1 MRYSNQH
8 IGQILGIDPTTFKTS
23 REEEFGAP
31 RVPQTPN
38 QPTVRPP
45 VFDQPSEPGW
55 LDDARA
61 GAPGPTGELDV
72 PNRSM
77 VDLLSESG
85 LIQNAEK
92 RSAWDPRSHMGHF
105 AGGVVSGVAGVASG
119 AGGAMRWGDQ
129 AIGDDP
135 NDEGLGKAGEQLT
148 EYSGRVNEAVR
159 PAVDIVSRAFED
171 PKELA
176 NPRFWSAGAG
186 TAVGSM
192 LALAPALVGGAKA
205 AAAAGLGAIGVG
217 VVGAATAGVFE
228 SIIEGGVAYDEALA
242 EGASDEEAAS
252 RAAKVAAQNVG
263 LNAVTNVA
271 GFGRVLGGALK
282 GKAAK
287 EAANGFI
294 GRLIGKA
301 SKHMEAGDS
310 DDITA
315 LVDRAERILRGPS
328 SRVGQ
333 VAVGALAEGG
343 QEVGQE
349 MIQNVAADR
358 PTFEGAHVAFPLGA
372 MGGGGMAATLGA
384 AAAAPPPAPTPDPM
398 PPANKPILAPPTP
411 KPELSPELELA
422 PEPVIPEPVAPEPAP
437 EPVIPDPLIPE
448 PAPVE
453 PTPAPDPIEV
463 KPDETLDDAND
474 EAKAPDVEN
483 PPPLETA
490 EQQRAAVR
498 GAVSAEVGETGTAAE
513 FDPDELEV
521 DASRF
526 QFKGDVIND
535 SGETGILSDVKV
547 WDPMSSGMAVVWI
560 DKGGTNYIVDGH
572 QRLGLAKRLKSEGQ
586 EPTITARIL
595 REDDGIT
602 SPQAR
607 AIAAIKN
614 INEGSGT
621 AVDVSRA
628 LRDAPDTVDTEKF
641 SKRRAIV
648 RQGMMMRDLDE
659 GIIRQVEKGTLSNV
673 SAAVIGEEVE
683 DVDMQWR
690 MADEFTK
697 HPPATETEARQVARQ
712 MLGFVLPE
720 KTTQETLFGTV
731 EVTEDIYRERGQ
743 VLTKALSTLKQD
755 AKLFGSLEKNRSTIE
770 SAGNVLDAATNK
782 RIVEGANVAETVLE
796 RLSLVKGPISDA
808 LTAAALKVKHG
819 TAVATAAREFNEDVR
834 KRLDKGGIA
843 GLESGEGKP
852 ASEPAFGLAAEG
864 QEVKADEESAASPLD
879 FTPEGLTAAPAE
891 SDFSATEKPSGP
903 GLFGAEPETT
913 PAPANKPVP
922 KPAPAPANK
931 PIPKKAVAPANKPT
945 PKAKAPTAKPSRA
958 AAPTVRRLPDD
969 LRGARPRYNYGLR
982 SFQLAFVSDVD
993 KALYITAQ
1001 KKTSKRDADYRGY
1014 LEGQGMTPAQITAG
1028 GAEVRDRIKALVKD
1042 RKKPGLVG
1050 VPVIDRPGGDSETMA
1065 LPRPSGQ
1072 RAGIGRTTG
1081 TPPLDKPANQ
1091 PAPTTAATPP
1101 PADLRPM
1108 EIVKRVADSMK
1119 VPISYGKAGPG
1130 ALASFRSKVNAIR
1143 LAVRGDAASTLH
1155 ELGHAVDMTLGN
1167 WSGAPRVDYVEELA
1181 ELGAPT
1187 SGASYSPTQVRR
1199 EGVAEFVRVWMVDST
1214 AAAEAAPKFNRVF
1227 EDWIATG
1234 HPVARAF
1241 TQAREELRAYHRLT
1255 PDQQGE
1261 VQMASGREPNRG
1273 IRAGLRRFYWKPG
1286 ETAERAATRL
1296 QVGLND
1302 QYYGLRK
1309 IDELIGVTDPALG
1322 LAAKFHMLGGMSGR
1336 AATFF
1341 LHGVRRDNFEKTS
1354 PGLMSALDKLGSEE
1368 KQQQFRKYLVARR
1381 GARAHE
1387 HNLVTGLTDETIAE
1401 WQSYGADPDIAAAT
1415 KVYDEFRS
1423 ALLDYATDK
1432 GILKPEM
1439 RDAWEKRWGGAYA
1452 PLKRVKDAQIDPA
1465 SGERA
1470 ANATWRN
1477 GLKVGR
1483 RFFGSKETILDPIIS
1498 TIEDTFEF
1506 VQRAEQNEAMRTLVE
1521 TLKDVEGSG
1530 QWLQS
1535 VPPDQNVTRVRASEV
1550 KDAYADALRDQG
1562 LEDEQ
1567 IKAILE
1573 DPTLD
1578 RQFEIYRPALQA
1590 TGPKRLMTYLDT
1602 KGDRKWVEVK
1612 SDELWGAL
1620 NAMSPTTTSHV
1631 IKALR
1636 GFASLARA
1644 TATLNL
1650 PFMVRAVQRDVTQ
1663 AAIYAPRGMTPADW
1677 VKGAK
1682 SAVQQD
1688 EDLQLYMFS
1697 GASQSNYIA
1706 IDVDLMKRAKRQ
1718 ASDRGIVNRLSTVA
1732 NPFELLRASREI
1744 AEIATRVGAG
1754 ARHRRLWEAE
1764 GEVMDEAMV
1773 QRLAYGMRNW
1783 TQNFQKQGTWLRDWN
1798 QISMFLTSRVGGW
1811 TLAAEQVAR
1820 NPKQVLSR
1828 VAPLVAASAAL
1839 WYLHRDDDLYDE
1851 IPEHEKQLYWHIPLP
1866 QAARDAG
1873 YDPFV
1878 RIVKPFEWGD
1888 AVSQLEVGLDK
1899 AWGTGDNRKFAVEGM
1914 GEAAWML
1921 VDWLMPTAFLPVLEV
1936 GANYDFFRE
1945 RNIVSPFDKG
1955 LEPELQY
1962 SQWTSETSKRLGK
1975 LMGYSPSKL
1984 DHIILGYTT
1993 GVGRMLLSASDTV
2006 VNRVAGEAPRPEPQ
2020 IPFSDLGV
2028 KAFRTG
2034 LMSGRA
2040 SIEDFYEEFDRI
2052 EGLAGSVRRYWN
2064 GAEFDE
2070 AEQVAKTNNLVVKV
2084 SGGKVEVSSPMLSR
2098 MRTARRQ
2105 MRDMRPYMDHV
2116 YNSFE
2121 MTSVEKRA
2129 RLNVVALDM
2138 VNLARMALNKGRLDD
2153 TSTLQ
2158 TMWRDEIK
2166 KEQEK

>member
-1 MRYSNQH
+1 MAYTNKL
-8 IGQILGIDPTTFKTS
+8 IAQILGRDESDFEPTHAD
-23 REEEFGAP
+23 EFGAP
-31 RVPQTPN
+31 RVPR
-38 QPTVRPP
+38 PTDATLPP
-45 VFDQPSEPGW
+45 LDPVDDEPAAPGW
-55 LDDARA
+55 RDSLIAA
-61 GAPGPTGELDV
+61 GPGPQGLDA
-72 PNRSM
+72 
-77 VDLLSESG
+77 VDKPPTMIEMLSDSG
-85 LIQNAEK
+85 LIQKSAE
-92 RSAWDPRSHMGHF
+92 RSVWDPRAHMGHF
-105 AGGVVSGVAGVASG
+105 AGGVVSGGAGVAAG

-129 AIGDDP
+129 VIGDDP
-135 NDEGLGKAGEQLT
+135 SDEGLGKAGEQLT
-148 EYSGRVNEAVR
+148 EYSSRINEAVR
-159 PAVDIVSRAFED
+159 PAVDIVRRAFED

-205 AAAAGLGAIGVG
+205 AAVAGLGAIGVG

-228 SIIEGGVAYDEALA
+228 SIIEGGAAYDEALA

-263 LNAVTNVA
+263 LNAVTNAA

-287 EAANGFI
+287 DAANGFI

-301 SKHMEAGDS
+301 SNHMDAGDA
-310 DDITA
+310 DDLTA
-315 LVDRAERILRGPS
+315 LVDRADRILRGPS
-328 SRVGQ
+328 SRAGQ

-358 PTFEGAHVAFPLGA
+358 PTLEGAHVAFPLGA

-384 AAAAPPPAPTPDPM
+384 AADVPAPDVAPPTPSPVSM
-398 PPANKPILAPPTP
+398 PPANKPTLAPPTP
-411 KPELSPELELA
+411 KPEL
-422 PEPVIPEPVAPEPAP
+422 AP
-437 EPVIPDPLIPE
+437 EPVIPDPVEPDPVIPE
-448 PAPVE
+448 PAIE
-453 PTPAPDPIEV
+453 PTPTPDPIEV

-474 EAKAPDVEN
+474 EAKAPDVTN

-490 EQQRAAVR
+490 EQQQAAVR

-521 DASRF
+521 DAGRF
-526 QFKGDVIND
+526 QFKGDVVND
-535 SGETGILSDVKV
+535 AGETGILSDVKV

-560 DKGGTNYIVDGH
+560 DKAGKKFIVDGH
-572 QRLGLAKRLKSEGQ
+572 QRLGLAKRLKAEGQ

-595 REDDGIT
+595 REEDGIT
-602 SPQAR
+602 APQAR

-628 LRDAPDTVDTEKF
+628 LRDAPDNVDTEKF
-641 SKRRAIV
+641 SKRRSIV

-659 GIIRQVEKGTLSNV
+659 GVIRQVEKGTLSNTA
-673 SAAVIGEEVE
+673 AAVIGDEVE

-690 MADEFTK
+690 MAAEFTK

-712 MLGFVLPE
+712 MLGFVMPD
-720 KTTQETLFGTV
+720 KATQETLFGTI
-731 EVTEDIYRERGQ
+731 EVTQDIYRERGQ
-743 VLTKALSTLKQD
+743 VLTKALSALKQD
-755 AKLFGSLEKNRSTIE
+755 AKLFGSLEKNKSTIE
-770 SAGNVLDAATNK
+770 SAGNVLDAETNK
-782 RIVEGANVAETVLE
+782 RIVEGATVAETVLE

-808 LTAAALKVKHG
+808 LTAAALKVKEG
-819 TAVATAAREFNEDVR
+819 TPVATAAREFNEVVR
-834 KRLDKGGIA
+834 KRLDEGGIA
-843 GLESGEGKP
+843 GLESGERKP
-852 ASEPAFGLAAEG
+852 TSEPAFGLASEG
-864 QEVKADEESAASPLD
+864 QEVETDSAPEPFD
-879 FTPEGLTAAPAE
+879 FSPEGLRGETAAEPDYRGTDA
-891 SDFSATEKPSGP
+891 PSGP
-903 GLFGAEPETT
+903 GLFALPRNKPKPS
-913 PAPANKPVP
+913 PAKAPATNKPMPTRTAPATKPSGPTNVPANKPQRRKRTSGL
-922 KPAPAPANK
+922 KPPA
-931 PIPKKAVAPANKPT
+931 
-945 PKAKAPTAKPSRA
+945 
-958 AAPTVRRLPDD
+958 
-969 LRGARPRYNYGLR
+969 RGF
-982 SFQLAFVSDVD
+982 STD
-993 KALYITAQ
+993 
-1001 KKTSKRDADYRGY
+1001 
-1014 LEGQGMTPAQITAG
+1014 
-1028 GAEVRDRIKALVKD
+1028 
-1042 RKKPGLVG
+1042 
-1050 VPVIDRPGGDSETMA
+1050 TMA
-1065 LPRPSGQ
+1065 LPRSGQ
-1072 RAGIGRTTG
+1072 RTGIGRTTG
-1081 TPPLDKPANQ
+1081 TPPLDKPAN
-1091 PAPTTAATPP
+1091 PPAAEAAPGAPTPES
-1101 PADLRPM
+1101 LKPM

-1119 VPISYGKAGPG
+1119 VPISYGKVAPG
-1130 ALASFRSKVNAIR
+1130 ALGHFRTKVNAIR
-1143 LAVRGDAASTLH
+1143 QAVRGDAATTLH
-1155 ELGHAVDMTLGN
+1155 ELGHAVDMTLGQ
-1167 WSGAPRVDYVEELA
+1167 WSAGRRVDYVEELA
-1181 ELGAPT
+1181 ELGAAT

-1227 EDWIATG
+1227 DDWIATG

-1261 VQMASGREPNRG
+1261 VQMAGGREPNRG
-1273 IRAGLRRFYWKPG
+1273 IRAGLRRFYWRPG
-1286 ETAERAATRL
+1286 ETAAKAGTRL

-1302 QYYGLRK
+1302 QYYALRK
-1309 IDELIGVTDPALG
+1309 IDEMIGVEDPALG

-1341 LHGVRRDNFEKTS
+1341 LHGVRRDDFSKTS
-1354 PGLMSALDKLGSEE
+1354 PGLMSALDKLGTEE
-1368 KQQQFRKYLVARR
+1368 KQQQFRKFLVARR

-1401 WQSYGADPDIAAAT
+1401 WQSYGTDPDIAAAT
-1415 KVYDEFRS
+1415 KTYDEFRS
-1423 ALLDYATDK
+1423 ALLDYAIDK

-1439 RDAWEKRWGGAYA
+1439 RAAWEKRWGGAYA

-1477 GLKVGR
+1477 SLKVGR

-1521 TLKDVEGSG
+1521 NLKDVEGSG
-1530 QWLQS
+1530 QWLQA
-1535 VPPDQNVTRVRASEV
+1535 VPPDQDVTRVRASEV

-1567 IKAILE
+1567 IKAVLE

-1590 TGPKRLMTYLDT
+1590 SGPKRLMTYLD
-1602 KGDRKWVEVK
+1602 KAGDRKWVEVK

-1620 NAMSPTTTSHV
+1620 NAMSPTTTSYV

-1718 ASDRGIVNRLSTVA
+1718 ASDRGIVNRLTTVA

-1764 GEVMDEAMV
+1764 GEVFDEAMV

-1783 TQNFQKQGTWLRDWN
+1783 TQNFQKQGAWLRDWN

-1811 TLAAEQVAR
+1811 TLAAEQLGR
-1820 NPKQVLSR
+1820 NPKRVLSR
-1828 VAPLVAASAAL
+1828 VAPLVAVSAAL

-1899 AWGTGDNRKFAVEGM
+1899 AWGTGDNRKFAIDNM
-1914 GEAAWML
+1914 GDAAWML

-1962 SQWTSETSKRLGK
+1962 SQWTSETSKRFGK
-1975 LMGYSPSKL
+1975 LIGYSPSKI

-1993 GVGRMLLSASDTV
+1993 GVGRMVLSASDTV
-2006 VNRVAGEAPRPEPQ
+2006 VNRLAGEAARPTPQ

-2040 SIEDFYEEFDRI
+2040 SIEDFYEEFDRL
-2052 EGLAGSVRRYWN
+2052 EGLAGSVRRYWKA
-2064 GAEFDE
+2064 GEFDE
-2070 AEQVAKTNNLVVKV
+2070 AEQVAKTNNLSVKV
-2084 SGGKVEVSSPMLSR
+2084 SGGKAEVTSPILKR
-2098 MRTARRQ
+2098 MRVARRQ

-2116 YNSFE
+2116 YGSFE

-2129 RLNVVALDM
+2129 RLNIVALDM
-2138 VNLARMALNKGRLDD
+2138 VNLARLALNKGRLQD
-2153 TSTLQ
+2153 TSTLK
-2158 TMWRDEIK
+2158 TMWRDEIT
-2166 KEQEK
+2166 KEQAGRAE